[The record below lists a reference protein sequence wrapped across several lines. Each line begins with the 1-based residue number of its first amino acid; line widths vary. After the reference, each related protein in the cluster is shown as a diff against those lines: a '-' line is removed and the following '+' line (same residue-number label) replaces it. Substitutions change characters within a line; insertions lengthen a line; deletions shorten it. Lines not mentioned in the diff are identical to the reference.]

1 MAAATV
7 ASPNAPAQSAI
18 PTLVVRIVEDL
29 R

>member
-7 ASPNAPAQSAI
+7 GSSKIWPQDAMPR
-18 PTLVVRIVEDL
+18 LVVSTIELL

>member
-7 ASPNAPAQSAI
+7 ASPNADAQSAM
-18 PTLVVRIVEDL
+18 PRLVVRIVLDF